1 MLLKTKANTLFP
13 CILKMENTFIQLIFL
28 AYLPS
33 VKLFA
38 CSAIKAIEN
47 WIKFGF
53 FVLFS
58 GLAVN
63 NR

>member
-1 MLLKTKANTLFP
+1 
-13 CILKMENTFIQLIFL
+13 MENTFIQLIFL
-28 AYLPS
+28 AYHPS

-38 CSAIKAIEN
+38 YNLYIQIYLHIINLHIIAIKATEN

-63 NR
+63 NRQ